1 MKHNMAEAKITSIV
15 WMLLSLQL
23 SSSQISPTSNASIE
37 TSSSLPQ
44 SNMNEPTTS
53 PNICTA
59 NCVCDLA
66 RRSVSCNNKGLT
78 DIPSGIPNYV
88 QFLSLNGNRFQD
100 LPAFSFVDL
109 PNLVSLQLVQCAIA
123 NIHPNAFAKLSQLR
137 KLDLRSNLLENIP
150 NGTFWGLTSMT
161 ELELQGN
168 RIKHITSSAFQGL
181 TLLNKVSLDGN
192 LVSEFP
198 IDLFNDNLNLEM
210 LSLRFCKFDAIPSFE
225 SQLVN
230 LKELDLSGN
239 SITLIEGNSFQ
250 NLPSLRV
257 LHLASMFPKL
267 SNIDENAFLGLGELN
282 VLDISDNALQ
292 TLSSTHIESLTS
304 LQVLNL
310 KNNPWFC
317 NCQMGMLLQW
327 LRQTS
332 VDYFDPFWQCNS
344 PATLQ
349 GQIVFT
355 VSPIEKFA
363 CEPYVFIAPQN
374 TAVEFEDPVVFTVSI
389 EGDPTL
395 IIQWYLPNGDLIGPE
410 DGSSYEYVQAAGKV
424 MVIQRAMEYHS
435 GEYRVTA
442 ENSHGMTTIFFQ
454 VLVFNIPTTTLP
466 TTTLMPLDTTVL
478 PPPCI
483 YTPIQVRVTDITDT
497 SATLLW
503 TAYNSPDLLGYII
516 HQNEFGNQNSYR
528 TALTT
533 SSETSKI
540 LQSLKPNSNFILCVT
555 VYLKECPSFISLD
568 QCAQIKTTGTPES
581 SELEALR
588 IKHRN
593 ELIILAAATMATTLL
608 LVATIFLIFW
618 RFKQPRSLRKYEFQ
632 ATDDTVRFADLEPVD
647 ITAIG
652 LDKRRSHTPL
662 EKNGSVFTY
671 DNPSKDIVEEHEYE
685 TPSEYPMKT
694 FQAEIH
700 KEPLPPD
707 LPDHNE
713 EDTLNFT
720 HDPGLAT
727 LLSELRFQQ
736 DISDIDTDEEQ

>member
-1 MKHNMAEAKITSIV
+1 
-15 WMLLSLQL
+15 
-23 SSSQISPTSNASIE
+23 
-37 TSSSLPQ
+37 
-44 SNMNEPTTS
+44 
-53 PNICTA
+53 
-59 NCVCDLA
+59 
-66 RRSVSCNNKGLT
+66 
-78 DIPSGIPNYV
+78 
-88 QFLSLNGNRFQD
+88 
-100 LPAFSFVDL
+100 
-109 PNLVSLQLVQCAIA
+109 
-123 NIHPNAFAKLSQLR
+123 
-137 KLDLRSNLLENIP
+137 
-150 NGTFWGLTSMT
+150 
-161 ELELQGN
+161 
-168 RIKHITSSAFQGL
+168 
-181 TLLNKVSLDGN
+181 
-192 LVSEFP
+192 
-198 IDLFNDNLNLEM
+198 
-210 LSLRFCKFDAIPSFE
+210 
-225 SQLVN
+225 
-230 LKELDLSGN
+230 
-239 SITLIEGNSFQ
+239 
-250 NLPSLRV
+250 
-257 LHLASMFPKL
+257 MFPKL

-466 TTTLMPLDTTVL
+466 TTTLMPLDTTLL

-483 YTPIQVRVTDITDT
+483 YTPI
-497 SATLLW
+497 
-503 TAYNSPDLLGYII
+503 
-516 HQNEFGNQNSYR
+516 
-528 TALTT
+528 
-533 SSETSKI
+533 
-540 LQSLKPNSNFILCVT
+540 
-555 VYLKECPSFISLD
+555 
-568 QCAQIKTTGTPES
+568 QIKTTGTPES

-671 DNPSKDIVEEHEYE
+671 DNPSKDIIEEHEYE

-727 LLSELRFQQ
+727 LLS
-736 DISDIDTDEEQ
+736 D